1 MFDVKRLEYGKVLR
15 LLEHHCLSDFSRKK
29 VRTFRPSGNR
39 EDIELQFRELE
50 QLARTLETGFEPA
63 HDKYHDIMDLLKR
76 AAPQNSAL
84 TPEELQEI
92 GENIRQLSKL
102 KKQIEAVED
111 EMSLLSEAIGKVRIP
126 LDVLEKID
134 GAIDEH
140 GRVRDDATQR
150 LHDIEGKLVYLR
162 EGIESLLD
170 RYIHDPETRNFLQ
183 DGHITLKEDRYVIPI
198 KHNYRGRIPGVIH
211 AHSGSD
217 KTVFV
222 EPYSVVDMNNE
233 IRMLVKEREKE
244 IRRILI
250 GLTRAVG
257 KKSEELSIV
266 QDVLCHYD
274 ILMAK
279 NHYMT
284 HAGCCFPE
292 FSHRREIEL
301 VGARH
306 PLLQGKVVPIDF
318 KIEGSTS
325 GVVITGPNTGGK
337 TVCLKTI
344 GLFVLL
350 AQSGIPVPA
359 KSIKSYVFNSVYSDI
374 GDESSIEQ
382 SLSTFSGHIKNIRG
396 IVRGA
401 DPDSLVLI
409 DELGAGTDPIEGGAL
424 GTAILDYLIE
434 NRIVWVVTTHFS
446 FIKMHAIKNQNTA
459 VASVEFDSETCSPT
473 YRLIMGIPGRSNAL
487 EIAEHLG
494 LHKGII
500 GKTRNYLGDR
510 DRSID
515 GIFKNLARMEKD
527 LTSREKN
534 ILKYEKE
541 LGELKS
547 RYWKNVKALEERE
560 NALSTQFRT
569 QYSQLVQEFR
579 KRLEGSIK
587 DIREREGARESIKA
601 ARDEMKKVDQ
611 DFNEFL
617 EKFIQK
623 ERESNAERVQK
634 KSDVMAVG
642 DFVRVVTVDGG
653 TLRGK
658 IVGMSRDKVTLNAGS
673 LKLTVN
679 RDRVQEVYENKTQKN
694 RPAQDWDFASS
705 GERKTV
711 HECDI
716 RGMRF
721 EEAMDEVVRF
731 LDNAVLSNLHTLSII
746 HGLGTGALREGVQNT
761 LKKHRD
767 VHHFEYARPEQGGY
781 GCTIVV
787 LKG

>member
-15 LLEHHCLSDFSRKK
+15 LLEHHCLSDFSRKR
-29 VRTFRPSGNR
+29 VRTLKPSSNR
-39 EDIELQFRELE
+39 EDIQLQFTKLKELTG
-50 QLARTLETGFEPA
+50 ALESGFEPV
-63 HDKYHDIMDLLKR
+63 HQKYNDITNLLKR

-84 TPEELQEI
+84 SPKELLLI
-92 GENIRQLSKL
+92 RENIRQFSMV
-102 KKQIEAVED
+102 KKQIESIKE
-111 EMSLLSEAIGKVRIP
+111 EITLLAEVIGKVRIP
-126 LDVLEKID
+126 YDILEKID
-134 GAIDEH
+134 AAIDEH
-140 GRVRDDATQR
+140 ARIRNDATQR
-150 LHDIEGKLVYLR
+150 LHDIEGKLSQLR
-162 EGIESLLD
+162 EKIEALLE
-170 RYIHDPETRNFLQ
+170 RYIHDSETKNYLQ
-183 DGHITLKEDRYVIPI
+183 DGHITLKEDRYVIPV
-198 KHNYRGRIPGVIH
+198 KHNYKGRIPGVIH

-233 IRMLVKEREKE
+233 IRLLVKEREKE

-250 GLTRAVG
+250 ALTRTVG
-257 KKSEELSIV
+257 KKTDELSTL

-279 NHYMT
+279 VHYM
-284 HAGCCFPE
+284 AERGCCFPE
-292 FSHRREIEL
+292 FSDGREIEL

-318 KIEGSTS
+318 RIKQPTC

-337 TVCLKTI
+337 TVSLKTI

-359 KSIKSYVFNSVYSDI
+359 KSMKSYVFKSVYSDI

-382 SLSTFSGHIKNIRG
+382 SLSTFSGHIKNIKG

-434 NRIVWVVTTHFS
+434 NRITWVVTTHFS
-446 FIKMHAIKNQNTA
+446 FIKMHAIKNQKTA

-500 GKTRNYLGDR
+500 GKTRSYLGDR

-515 GIFKNLARMEKD
+515 GIVKNLARLEKE
-527 LTSREKN
+527 LTNREKN
-534 ILKYEKE
+534 ISKYEKE
-541 LGELKS
+541 LDELKS
-547 RYWKNVKALEERE
+547 RYRKNLKSLEERE
-560 NALSTQFRT
+560 NALSTQLRK
-569 QYSQLVQEFR
+569 QHSQLEQEFR

-587 DIREREGARESIKA
+587 DIREREGAKESIKA
-601 ARDEMKKVDQ
+601 ARDEIEKVDQ

-623 ERESNAERVQK
+623 ERETIPESTVK
-634 KSDVMAVG
+634 KTDDITVG
-642 DFVRVVTVDGG
+642 DVVSVVTVDGG

-673 LKLTVN
+673 LRLTVDRN
-679 RDRVQEVYENKTQKN
+679 RVQEVYEQKIQKN
-694 RPAQDWDFASS
+694 RSAQEWDFAPR
-705 GERKTV
+705 GERKAV

-716 RGMRF
+716 RGMRY
-721 EEAMDEVVRF
+721 EEAMNEVVRF
-731 LDNAVLSNLHTLSII
+731 LDDAVLSNLHTISII

-767 VHHFEYARPEQGGY
+767 VQHFEYARPEQGGY

>member
-1 MFDVKRLEYGKVLR
+1 V
-15 LLEHHCLSDFSRKK
+15 H
-29 VRTFRPSGNR
+29 TFRPSSNR
-39 EDIELQFRELE
+39 ENIQLQFRELKE
-50 QLARTLETGFEPA
+50 LTRALETGFEPA
-63 HDKYHDIMDLLKR
+63 HQKYNDLTNLLKR

-84 TPEELQEI
+84 NPEELQRI
-92 GENIRQLSKL
+92 GENIRQISML
-102 KKQIEAVED
+102 KKQIEAME
-111 EMSLLSEAIGKVRIP
+111 EEITLLSEVIGKVRIP
-126 LDVLEKID
+126 HDILEKID
-134 GAIDEH
+134 AAIDEH
-140 GRVRDDATQR
+140 SRVRDDATQR
-150 LHDIEGKLVYLR
+150 LHDIEDKLGHLR
-162 EGIESLLD
+162 EGIETLLE
-170 RYIHDPETRNFLQ
+170 RYIHDPETKNFLQ
-183 DGHITLKEDRYVIPI
+183 DGHITLKEDRYVIPV
-198 KHNYRGRIPGVIH
+198 KHNYKGRIPGVIH

-233 IRMLVKEREKE
+233 IRLLVKEREKE

-257 KKSEELSIV
+257 KKSEELSMV

-279 NHYMT
+279 GQYMA

-292 FSHRREIEL
+292 FSDRREIEL

-306 PLLQGKVVPIDF
+306 PLLQEKVVPIDF
-318 KIEGSTS
+318 EIAEPTC

-359 KSIKSYVFNSVYSDI
+359 TSMKSYVFKSVYSDI

-382 SLSTFSGHIKNIRG
+382 SLSTFSGHIKNIKA
-396 IVRGA
+396 IVKGA
-401 DPDSLVLI
+401 NPDSLVLI
-409 DELGAGTDPIEGGAL
+409 DELGAGTDPMEGGAL
-424 GTAILDYLIE
+424 GTAILDFLIE
-434 NRIVWVVTTHFS
+434 NRITWVVTTHFS

-500 GKTRNYLGDR
+500 GRTRNYLGDR

-515 GIFKNLARMEKD
+515 GIFKNLARMEKE
-527 LTSREKN
+527 LASREKN
-534 ILKYEKE
+534 ISKYEKE
-541 LGELKS
+541 LDELKS
-547 RYWKNVKALEERE
+547 KYRKNLKALEERE
-560 NALSTQFRT
+560 NALSTQFRK
-569 QYSQLVQEFR
+569 QYAQLVREFR

-587 DIREREGARESIKA
+587 DIREREGAKESIKA
-601 ARDEMKKVDQ
+601 ARDELEKVEQ

-617 EKFIQK
+617 EKFVQT
-623 ERESNAERVQK
+623 ERETVPERAQRNG
-634 KSDVMAVG
+634 DDIAVG
-642 DFVRVVTVDGG
+642 DFVSVVTVDGG

-673 LKLTVN
+673 LRLTVDRN
-679 RDRVQEVYENKTQKN
+679 RVQEVYEKATQKN
-694 RPAQDWDFASS
+694 RSTQEWDFAPS
-705 GERKTV
+705 GERKTI

-716 RGMRF
+716 RGMRY
-721 EEAMDEVVRF
+721 EEAMDELVRF
-731 LDNAVLSNLHTLSII
+731 LDDAVLSNLHTISII

-767 VHHFEYARPEQGGY
+767 VQHFEYARPEQGGY